1 MNLIELSS
9 TIHVEMSS
17 LGFNIGALRLE
28 NPLIMAPM
36 AGITNLPF
44 RILVREKGAALV
56 VTEMVSAAGLGRR
69 GNKTWDLMASSPRE
83 QPLAVQIFGHEPAWL
98 ARAAA
103 LAEEEGAAVV
113 DINMGCPARKVIR
126 SGNGC
131 ALLKDFPLIA
141 RIVSEVRQAVK
152 IPLTVKTRSGW
163 SSEEGRVEGLLP
175 ILADLGVD
183 AVVVHPRFGV
193 QGFSGQ
199 ADWDVISRAVE
210 IFPGPVIGNGD
221 VTRPQHVLTML
232 KSTGCAGVM
241 IGRAAL
247 GNPWIF
253 SQSLDLLQGRAAVD
267 PDLAERSEL
276 TRRHAL
282 LLREYIGPKR
292 ASQRLRSIL
301 MWYTKGLA
309 DSSTFRRSINQ
320 EGDFERLIEK
330 IESYFDMLS
339 TMEFPWTVME

>member
-1 MNLIELSS
+1 
-9 TIHVEMSS
+9 MSS
-17 LGFNIGALRLE
+17 LGLNIGALRLE

-36 AGITNLPF
+36 AGITDLPF
-44 RILVREKGAALV
+44 RLLVREKGAAMV

-69 GNKTWDLMASSPRE
+69 GNKTWDLLKSCPEER
-83 QPLAVQIFGHEPAWL
+83 PLAVQIFGHEPSWL

-103 LAEEEGAAVV
+103 MAEEDGADVI
-113 DINMGCPARKVIR
+113 DINMGCPARKVVR

-131 ALLKDFPLIA
+131 ALLKNFPLI
-141 RIVSEVRQAVK
+141 RSIVKEVRQAVK
-152 IPLTVKTRSGW
+152 IPLTIKTRSAW
-163 SSEEGRVEGLLP
+163 NSEEGRVEDLLP

-183 AVVVHPRFGV
+183 AVVVHPRLGV
-193 QGFSGQ
+193 QGFSGK

-221 VTRPQHVLTML
+221 VVRPQHVLTML

-241 IGRAAL
+241 IGRGAL

-253 SQSLDLLQGRAAVD
+253 SQALDLLNGRTPVE
-267 PDLAERSEL
+267 PDLAERAEIA
-276 TRRHAL
+276 RRHAL
-282 LLREYIGPKR
+282 LLRESIGDKR

-309 DSSTFRRSINQ
+309 DSSSFRRSINQ
-320 EGDFERLIEK
+320 ENDFERLIEK
-330 IESYFDMLS
+330 IEGYFVNLS
-339 TMEFPWTVME
+339 TLEAPWMVWE